1 MEDIGNKL
9 GPFLTTISAYLSFL
23 VSGLKRFLSLFR
35 FATGIDIVP
44 EEETSTD

>member
-9 GPFLTTISAYLSFL
+9 GPALTTLSAYLSYLIATF
-23 VSGLKRFLSLFR
+23 KRLLSLFR

-44 EEETSTD
+44 EGDTND

>member
-1 MEDIGNKL
+1 MEDLGNKI

-23 VSGLKRFLSLFR
+23 ISALKRFLSLFR

-44 EEETSTD
+44 ETETTD